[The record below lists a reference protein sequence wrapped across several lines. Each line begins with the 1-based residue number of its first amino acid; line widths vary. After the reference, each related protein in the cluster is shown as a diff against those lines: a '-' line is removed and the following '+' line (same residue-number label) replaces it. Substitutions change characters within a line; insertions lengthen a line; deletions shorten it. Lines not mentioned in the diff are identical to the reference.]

1 MISPYLGNY
10 KVTQPFGVNGHR
22 GIDLSAS
29 FGVGDTTI
37 ICVQSGQCVYAGWEN
52 PRNQY
57 QGYGLCVVIKDGQN
71 RHWIYAHLSKL
82 NVGTGDI
89 INQGQTVGVE
99 GTTGSS
105 KGLHLHL
112 EVRQGGWTQ
121 SNVSLNVADI
131 LNIPNRLG
139 LVVNSQF
146 QSPKQETNQVSA
158 QNAPTAT
165 KTNTYNFK
173 YIYSDKVAELQQIL
187 NSKGHELVIDG
198 LFGINTLNALR
209 KYTIEINDSGT
220 LTKWTQEYLAS
231 KGYNVGII
239 DGIAGAQTMMGIE
252 QFQRAKG
259 LGTAKRNNY
268 TYLGGDDWYYLIEG

>member
-10 KVTQPFGVNGHR
+10 KVTQQYGANGHR

-57 QGYGLCVVIKDGQN
+57 QGYGLCVVIKDNQN
-71 RHWIYAHLSKL
+71 RHWIYAHLSKFL
-82 NVGTGDI
+82 IGTGDI
-89 INQGQTVGVE
+89 IKQGQAIAIE

-105 KGLHLHL
+105 TGLHLHL
-112 EVRQGGWTQ
+112 ECRQGGWAQ

-131 LNIPNRLG
+131 LGIPNRTG
-139 LVVNSQF
+139 LVNNQSQAV
-146 QSPKQETNQVSA
+146 SQVVA
-158 QNAPTAT
+158 NNTTAAT

-173 YIYSDKVAELQQIL
+173 YIYSDKIKELQQIL
-187 NSKGHELVIDG
+187 NSKGFTLVEDG

-209 KYTIEINDSGT
+209 KYTIEINDAGA
-220 LTKWTQEYLAS
+220 LTKWAQEFLAQ
-231 KGYNVGII
+231 KGYNVGVI
-239 DGIAGAQTMMGIE
+239 DGIAGPQTMFGIE
-252 QFQRAKG
+252 QFQRAKN

>member
-1 MISPYLGNY
+1 MIAPYKQNFT
-10 KVTQPFGVNGHR
+10 VTQPYGYQGHR

-37 ICVQSGQCVYAGWEN
+37 LSVSDGVCVHAGWEN

-57 QGYGLCVVIKDGQN
+57 QGYGLCVVIKDNQN
-71 RHWIYAHLSKL
+71 RHWVYAHLSKFMI
-82 NVGTGDI
+82 GTGDI
-89 INQGQTVGVE
+89 IKQGQTVGVE

-105 KGLHLHL
+105 TGLHLHL
-112 EVRQGGWTQ
+112 ECRQGGWSQ
-121 SNVSLNVADI
+121 SNTSLNVADI
-131 LNIPNRLG
+131 LGIPNRCG
-139 LVVNSQF
+139 LVNNTQNTVINQSQT
-146 QSPKQETNQVSA
+146 P
-158 QNAPTAT
+158 APVQTQT
-165 KTNTYNFK
+165 GTYNFK
-173 YIYSDKVAELQQIL
+173 YIYSDKIKELQQIL
-187 NSKGHELVIDG
+187 NAKGFTLAEDG

-220 LTKWTQEYLAS
+220 LTRWIQEFLAQ
-231 KGYNVGII
+231 KGYNVGVI
-239 DGIAGAQTMMGIE
+239 DGIAGAPTMFGIE